1 MDLYH
6 FLIQVYDKFIGL
18 FPPELQWV
26 VTLLILLGVIG
37 AFVAMVRH
45 NILLI
50 IIVII
55 LLPFLCRWLPIFSTI
70 YISLYFFCFIPLPD
84 LGRPISSH

>member
-1 MDLYH
+1 MNLYD
-6 FLIQVYDKFIGL
+6 FLVNVYDSFIGF

-37 AFVAMVRH
+37 VFVAMVRH

-50 IIVII
+50 VIVII
-55 LLPFLCRWLPIFSTI
+55 LLPFLIPVLARFIQDILN
-70 YISLYFFCFIPLPD
+70 FFRHLIGILT
-84 LGRPISSH
+84 G